1 MAKMVKSSRLVRKR
15 LFLGKTVPRRSPLM
29 QVDPWGQ
36 GEEGSTGVSGELVS
50 LLLLLLLLSRL
61 SRVRL
66 CASPQMAAHQPAVRS

>member
-1 MAKMVKSSRLVRKR
+1 
-15 LFLGKTVPRRSPLM
+15 M

-50 LLLLLLLLSRL
+50 LLLLLLLSRL

>member
-50 LLLLLLLLSRL
+50 LLLLLLLSHL

>member
-15 LFLGKTVPRRSPLM
+15 LFLGKTVPRCSPLM
-29 QVDPWGQ
+29 RVDPWGQ

-50 LLLLLLLLSRL
+50 LLLLLLLSRL